1 MATSEAQLRATKR
14 YLKTLTEI
22 RFRVKK
28 EDAERIKA
36 AAEKREMSVRAFILA
51 AIKKYTSEEN

>member
-1 MATSEAQLRATKR
+1 MATSESQLRATKK

-28 EDAERIKA
+28 EDAEKIKA